1 MARIL
6 RYVGILAILNF
17 VMLASVRML
26 PPAGAASDGETEEAF
41 AEEDADLLEEIKL
54 FSKAISVIEEAY
66 PGDVDQRQLLYE
78 AVKGMLDSLDKY
90 SEFIDPERYELL
102 KIQMT
107 GEYAGIGAILKL
119 VEDYPAVESLKP
131 GSPAEKAGLM
141 PDDVILK
148 INGEDTKGMILAAA
162 AKLLRGEED
171 TALLLTIRR
180 PPSGE
185 VKEIEIVR
193 EKMEVEAIQDVR
205 LVGRAIGY
213 FWLQSWQENTADQV
227 DKALENLKGQGM
239 RALIMDLRH
248 NDGGILPSATALAE
262 RFLPAGKNV
271 VSVDSKIEEQRK
283 EYITG
288 SEHYF
293 SDFPLVILV
302 NEISASASEIFTA
315 AMQDHHRATVIGVTT
330 YGKASVQSVIPL
342 DEQSAMKLTTA
353 RYLSPLGRDIN
364 NIGVVPDV
372 VVENGPAGS
381 PNADR
386 QIVKALE
393 ILKDYM

>member
-6 RYVGILAILNF
+6 RDGFLALYF
-17 VMLASVRML
+17 VLLTS
-26 PPAGAASDGETEEAF
+26 AGAFPAAAAASHDKAAETLTEE
-41 AEEDADLLEEIKL
+41 EADFLEEIKL
-54 FSKAISVIEEAY
+54 FSKAIGVIEEAY
-66 PGDVDQRQLLYE
+66 PGEVNRRQLLYE

-102 KIQMT
+102 KIQMK

-148 INGEDTKGMILAAA
+148 INEEDTKGMSLAAA
-162 AKLLRGEED
+162 AKLLRGEEE
-171 TALLLTIRR
+171 TALLLTVRR

-185 VKEIEIVR
+185 IKEIKIVR

-213 FWLQSWQENTADQV
+213 FWLKSWQDNTAEQV

-239 RALIMDLRH
+239 QALIIDLRH

-262 RFLPAGKNV
+262 RFLPGGQKV

-283 EYITG
+283 EYVTG
-288 SEHYF
+288 REHYF
-293 SDFPLVILV
+293 GDLPLVILV

-315 AMQDHHRATVIGVTT
+315 AMQDYHRATVIGIQT

-364 NIGVVPDV
+364 NIGVVPDA